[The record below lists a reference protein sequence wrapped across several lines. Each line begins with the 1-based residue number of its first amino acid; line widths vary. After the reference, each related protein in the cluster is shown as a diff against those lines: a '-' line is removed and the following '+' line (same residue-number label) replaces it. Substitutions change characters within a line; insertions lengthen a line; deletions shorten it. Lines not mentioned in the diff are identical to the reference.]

1 MKEQENKEL
10 KTTKINFFK
19 KVWYSITKLEKYQT
33 LAEEGVGKS
42 ISYLAKLILIF
53 AVIIAILGVIEV
65 NNEVDE
71 VIKYLDEEV
80 PDFKYSDG
88 QIVSDLNEVKRI
100 NDEEF
105 GYGNIIIDLQ
115 TEDEETI
122 KQYELELSKNSS
134 ESGLI
139 ILKDKLLQVRYNES
153 TNNEEENNTDEI
165 AVNQITY
172 TTLSQNLLKTTEG
185 EITKQQ
191 IIETLKGNTRIYL
204 GCINFVVYLISYFI
218 VYFMSTITYILVLSV
233 IGYLTSKITKIKLT
247 YSEVFAMSVYA
258 LTLSTI
264 LNIIYTAVN
273 YFSGIR
279 ISFFQVAYIAIAYVY
294 MVAVLFLMK
303 YDALKKQN
311 NSDTKTKTQVDDL
324 NDEDTAETEKKAENE
339 NKKETDN
346 EDANETGE
354 DDKTN
359 KVKDKHEK

>member
-53 AVIIAILGVIEV
+53 AIVIAILGVIEV
-65 NNEVDE
+65 NNGVDE

-80 PDFKYSDG
+80 ADFKYSNG
-88 QIVSDLNEVKRI
+88 QIVSNLNEVKRI

-122 KQYELELSKNSS
+122 KNYQLELSKNSS
-134 ESGLI
+134 KAGLI
-139 ILKDKLLQVRYNES
+139 ILKDKLLQVQYNE
-153 TNNEEENNTDEI
+153 TKNNESENNIDEI
-165 AVNQITY
+165 AVNQMTY
-172 TTLSQNLLKTTEG
+172 TTLSQNLFKTTDG

-233 IGYLTSKITKIKLT
+233 IVYLTSKITKIKLT

-311 NSDTKTKTQVDDL
+311 NSDTKTKTQEKEL
-324 NDEDTAETEKKAENE
+324 NEDINEKEKETETETE
-339 NKKETDN
+339 TETEEEVEVDKEDVDPK
-346 EDANETGE
+346 ESDEE
-354 DDKTN
+354 
-359 KVKDKHEK
+359 